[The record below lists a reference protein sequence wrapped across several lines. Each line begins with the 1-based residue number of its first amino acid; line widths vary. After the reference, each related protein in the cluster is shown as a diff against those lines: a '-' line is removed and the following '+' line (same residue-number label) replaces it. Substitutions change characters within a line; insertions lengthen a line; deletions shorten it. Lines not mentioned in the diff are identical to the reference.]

1 MRSRVFCS
9 SETAP
14 TPAPVGDHRHS
25 TKRTTRGPRRRRAS
39 RDACIAQSSKP
50 CHRAMVD
57 GSNLNVHYDAS
68 LSLFLSVPS
77 KKGGDATLAT
87 LLVGTRARGGLRS
100 GGSARTNFCTKERPT
115 THCALGGSM
124 ERNWMSLVNERK
136 KSLLSFK
143 CQITFY
149 PKRCITKRLLLKLF
163 RRGRARPQGTTK
175 NGRSIDAFFCRRG
188 RWFRR
193 RRRRRCHRWW

>member
-1 MRSRVFCS
+1 MHLIFFPSDTKSRRAVFECVRASSCS

-39 RDACIAQSSKP
+39 RDACIAQSSK
-50 CHRAMVD
+50 AMSPRD
-57 GSNLNVHYDAS
+57 GRWFEFKRS
-68 LSLFLSVPS
+68 LRRVFESLLSVTS

-124 ERNWMSLVNERK
+124 ERIDVVSVNEK
-136 KSLLSFK
+136 KISSVFQMSNHIL
-143 CQITFY
+143 
-149 PKRCITKRLLLKLF
+149 P
-163 RRGRARPQGTTK
+163 
-175 NGRSIDAFFCRRG
+175 
-188 RWFRR
+188 
-193 RRRRRCHRWW
+193 